1 MRPNTPTPA
10 EPPRGAAR
18 PSEWGCPV
26 LPEWEPDSDLSL
38 LQNKTMP
45 MALPLPLALHWC
57 RTEVL
62 CLTLTCLV
70 NKTNMTM
77 TNDKWQMTFALALAV
92 APEVLYAQQL
102 TKLREM
108 GFDDNTTNIAARP
121 IAPSLVILEG
131 REGNPL

>member
-1 MRPNTPTPA
+1 
-10 EPPRGAAR
+10 
-18 PSEWGCPV
+18 
-26 LPEWEPDSDLSL
+26 
-38 LQNKTMP
+38 
-45 MALPLPLALHWC
+45 MALPLALQWR